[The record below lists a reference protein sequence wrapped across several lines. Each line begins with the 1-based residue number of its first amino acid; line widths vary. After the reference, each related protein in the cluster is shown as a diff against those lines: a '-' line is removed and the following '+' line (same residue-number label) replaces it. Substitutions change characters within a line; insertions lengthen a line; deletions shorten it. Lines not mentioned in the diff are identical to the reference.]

1 MHAAHRA
8 ALRLRG
14 ELVVKGVRIVYIA
27 YLATI
32 LIGIAYVVVVGLA
45 GR

>member
-1 MHAAHRA
+1 M
-8 ALRLRG
+8 
-14 ELVVKGVRIVYIA
+14 KGVRIVYIA

-32 LIGIAYVVVVGLA
+32 LAGIAYVVVLGLA

>member
-1 MHAAHRA
+1 
-8 ALRLRG
+8 
-14 ELVVKGVRIVYIA
+14 VKGVRIVYIA

-32 LIGIAYVVVVGLA
+32 LTGIAYVVVLGLA